1 LNVLQ
6 GRIYWG
12 GALSGRDIEA
22 VNKTVSG
29 LVKLLYPDPEMPL
42 PDGDLEW
49 MVRLALE
56 SRRRVKEQQKRV
68 FKSEF
73 RNTHFSYTL
82 GIEGVEQ
89 FVSTPE
95 LHSDE
100 AIESDPLP
108 PGQVWAIGIGSPET
122 GAGLYRLE
130 VSSGP
135 GGGVKILNQP
145 VPPALRE
152 SVRIGEQNL
161 YARAKE
167 LVGDRDPREHEFSIQ
182 MRAMDP
188 DKSGV
193 GLGLPVL
200 VALCGSLL
208 GKNTRGGTIV
218 VGSLNLGGSI
228 DLIPNAV
235 QIAELAIDKQAQA
248 LLMPVAA
255 RRQLNDLPDDLWTRI
270 SIEFYK
276 DAADAVF
283 KALVE

>member
-1 LNVLQ
+1 VLQ
-6 GRIYWG
+6 GRAYLG

-22 VNKTVSG
+22 VTKTVSG
-29 LVKLLYPDPEMPL
+29 LVKLLFPKPDMPIA
-42 PDGDLEW
+42 DDDLEW
-49 MVRLALE
+49 IVRLALE
-56 SRRRVKEQQKRV
+56 SRRRIKEQQKRC

-73 RNTHFSYTL
+73 RNTHFSYTMGL
-82 GIEGVEQ
+82 EGLEQ

-108 PGQVWAIGIGSPET
+108 PGQVWAASTGTPET
-122 GAGLYRLE
+122 GAGLYRIE
-130 VSSGP
+130 VTSGP
-135 GGGVKILNQP
+135 GSGVKILNQP
-145 VPPALRE
+145 PAAAFRE
-152 SVRIGEQNL
+152 SVKIGEQNV

-182 MRAMDP
+182 MRAMDA
-188 DKSGV
+188 DKTGSGV
-193 GLGLPVL
+193 GLPVM

-208 GKNTRGGTIV
+208 GKNTRGGTII
-218 VGSLNLGGSI
+218 VGTLNLGGSI
-228 DLIPNAV
+228 EMVPNAV
-235 QIAELAIDKQAQA
+235 SIAELAIDKQAQT
-248 LLMPVAA
+248 LLMPVSA
-255 RRQLNDLPDDLWTRI
+255 RRQLNELPDDLWTRI